1 MSFES
6 IGDSLAR
13 KDLDQNFDMVEFL
26 ALIKSIIKKW
36 SGVEVDTV
44 SFNKG
49 LLRVSVSH
57 PIEASEIRLKK
68 IQIERSIAKQTS
80 QKITKFIIRVVG

>member
-36 SGVEVDTV
+36 SGVEIDTV

-68 IQIERSIAKQTS
+68 IQIERSITKQTS